1 LPITLRPWSQ
11 NGLKLTALSPP
22 CSALETSGYTS
33 ANNILA
39 NQTFRFYN
47 SCICSMAYTGDTL
60 PIRCD
65 SRGQDHPLV
74 FKLSSTHDRVGPI
87 STLTVAADKFEVLV
101 EWVESF
107 M

>member
-1 LPITLRPWSQ
+1 
-11 NGLKLTALSPP
+11 
-22 CSALETSGYTS
+22 
-33 ANNILA
+33 
-39 NQTFRFYN
+39 
-47 SCICSMAYTGDTL
+47 MAYTGDTL